1 MRRLTKIFASKL
13 QAKFLA
19 LKDEP
24 VMTDDEL
31 KEFLCE
37 VDKVYKTNAR
47 TEKLVDKN
55 FTIDK
60 YFFKLINEVVEDDN
74 KLIIRFQDEKPLIFS
89 NYKIL
94 ENERKL
100 KNGIKK
106 EFIELYFAELY
117 YENGLF
123 ETHLLINYPAARL
136 QNGLNLFNFTI
147 ISSDIKLGE

>member
-19 LKDEP
+19 LKGEP
-24 VMTDDEL
+24 EIADDEL
-31 KEFLCE
+31 KNFLDE

-60 YFFKLINEVVEDDN
+60 YFFKLIKEIVKDDN
-74 KLIIRFQDEKPLIFS
+74 ELIIRFQGEKPLIFS
-89 NYKIL
+89 KYKIL
-94 ENERKL
+94 ENERKF
-100 KNGIKK
+100 KNGIKH

-123 ETHLLINYPAARL
+123 EAHLLINHPSARF
-136 QNGLNLFNFTI
+136 QSGLNLFNFTI
-147 ISSDIKLGE
+147 LANDIKIGE